1 MRNVEDKENQR
12 NHFKFETWM
21 FIGSIII
28 FFGMLLFS
36 LVSFFIFKSNDFW
49 QNYWT
54 GIPIFITLS
63 IALGSFYVQM
73 RMDKNKRNFEKYL
86 DFQEYIEREIF
97 PKIAN
102 FVGDIE
108 LTDRELTNDLLELLI
123 AFDSLE
129 SKRKN
134 LLTLNQR
141 EKEPEVAEYLE
152 PLRKKLA
159 NIINDEKYAHIVE
172 IVSNSLFPLSNVIPD
187 LNKFYAEEQM
197 KSTNDAS
204 LSIINENDNKILGWW
219 VISEYYAK
227 RAKYLV
233 GVATKDRRVVGV
245 YKLGGNTV
253 VQSSKDRKY
262 FNVDVSNRLF
272 LENDN
277 NRQMHP
283 FPRLDDWRAKNPV
296 LYYLGYV
303 NWLSNDSENDDKNY
317 VMNML
322 NISNA
327 EEFENLSARDI
338 IVVRTYKFD

>member
-1 MRNVEDKENQR
+1 MRNVEDKKNQR
-12 NHFKFETWM
+12 QRFKFETWM
-21 FIGSIII
+21 FIGSITIL
-28 FFGMLLFS
+28 FCMLLFS
-36 LVSFFIFKSNDFW
+36 LVSFFVFKSSDFW

-54 GIPIFITLS
+54 GIPIFITLA
-63 IALGSFYVQM
+63 IALGSFYVQV
-73 RMDKNKRNFEKYL
+73 RTDKNKRNFEKYM
-86 DFQEYIEREIF
+86 DFQEYIEREMF

-102 FVGDIE
+102 FLGDTK
-108 LTDRELTNDLLELLI
+108 LDDGQLTNDLMELLI

-129 SKRKN
+129 SKRNN
-134 LLTLNQR
+134 LLTLDQR

-159 NIINDEKYAHIVE
+159 TIINDEKFAHIVE
-172 IVSNSLFPLSNVIPD
+172 IVSRSLFPLSNVIPD

-197 KSTNDAS
+197 KSANDAS
-204 LSIINENDNKILGWW
+204 LSIINDNDNKILGWW

-245 YKLGGNTV
+245 YKLGENTV
-253 VQSSKDRKY
+253 VQSPEDRKY
-262 FNVDVSNRLF
+262 FQVDVSNRLF

-277 NRQMHP
+277 NRQTRP

-303 NWLSNDSENDDKNY
+303 NWLSDDSETEDRKY
-317 VMNML
+317 VMKML
-322 NISNA
+322 NISTV
-327 EEFENLSARDI
+327 EEFRSLSAKDI